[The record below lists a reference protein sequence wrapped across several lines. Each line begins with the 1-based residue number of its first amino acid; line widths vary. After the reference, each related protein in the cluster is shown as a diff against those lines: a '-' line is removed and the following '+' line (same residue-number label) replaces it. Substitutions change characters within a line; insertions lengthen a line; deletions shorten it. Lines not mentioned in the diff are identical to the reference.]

1 MKVAKRKDV
10 PSRLTIDDRL
20 MRADP
25 SLGQLIVAVRSRIG
39 VQRIK
44 PSSSSPFE
52 ALVRAVVYQS
62 VSGKAAASIF
72 ARLRKSIGRRLTPA
86 KINGMRPRVL
96 VGVGLSGAK
105 VRAIRELARWFES
118 NGNVARKL
126 RQLPD
131 AEIVERLT
139 ALSGI
144 GTWTVNVLLIF
155 NLGRLDV
162 MPVADLGIRR
172 GVQLIDGLG
181 SAVTAKQVR
190 ERSLAWSPYRSI
202 ASIYLWQA
210 GKLKL
215 GPADIK
221 RGKPRKG
228 GAYRLVT

>member
-1 MKVAKRKDV
+1 MKVAKRNDV
-10 PSRLTIDDRL
+10 PSRLTIEDRL

-44 PSSSSPFE
+44 PSSASPFE

-72 ARLRKSIGRRLTPA
+72 ARLRKSTGRCLTPA
-86 KINGMRPRVL
+86 KINGMRPQIL

-105 VRAIRELARWFES
+105 VRAIRELARWFAS

-126 RQLPD
+126 HQLPD
-131 AEIVERLT
+131 TEIVERLT
-139 ALSGI
+139 ALPGI

-172 GVQLIDGLG
+172 GVQLLDGLG
-181 SAVTAKQVR
+181 SAATAKQVR

-228 GAYRLVT
+228 GAYSFVT

>member
-1 MKVAKRKDV
+1 MRGAKRKDG
-10 PSRLTIDDRL
+10 PSRLTIEDRL
-20 MRADP
+20 VRADP
-25 SLGQLIVAVRSRIG
+25 SLGQLIAAVRSRIG

-44 PSSSSPFE
+44 PSPASPFE

-72 ARLRKSIGRRLTPA
+72 ARLRKSTGRRLTPA
-86 KINGMRPRVL
+86 KINGMRPQVL

-105 VRAIRELARWFES
+105 VRAIRELARWFAA
-118 NGNVARKL
+118 NGDVARKL
-126 RQLPD
+126 HQLPD
-131 AEIVERLT
+131 AEIVEHLT
-139 ALSGI
+139 VLPGI

-172 GVQLIDGLG
+172 GVQLLDGLR
-181 SAVTAKQVR
+181 SAATAKEVR

-221 RGKPRKG
+221 PGKPRKG
-228 GAYRLVT
+228 RA

>member
-1 MKVAKRKDV
+1 MKVAKRRDV
-10 PSRLTIDDRL
+10 PSRLTIEDRL
-20 MRADP
+20 VRADP
-25 SLGQLIVAVRSRIG
+25 SLGQLIVAVRARIG
-39 VQRIK
+39 AQRIR
-44 PSSSSPFE
+44 PSQASPFE
-52 ALVRAVVYQS
+52 ALVRAIVYQS
-62 VSGKAAASIF
+62 VSGKAATSIF
-72 ARLRKSIGRRLTPA
+72 ARLRKSIGSRLTPA
-86 KINGMRPRVL
+86 KIKGLRPQVL

-118 NGNVARKL
+118 NGDVARKL
-126 RQLPD
+126 HQLPD

-139 ALSGI
+139 ALPGI

-172 GVQLIDGLG
+172 GVQLLDSLR
-181 SAVTAKQVR
+181 SAATAKQVR

-210 GKLKL
+210 DKLKL

-221 RGKPRKG
+221 PRKPRKG
-228 GAYRLVT
+228 RA

>member
-1 MKVAKRKDV
+1 MRGAKRKDM
-10 PSRLTIDDRL
+10 PSRLTIEDRL
-20 MRADP
+20 VRGDP
-25 SLGQLIVAVRSRIG
+25 SLGALIIVVRSRIG

-44 PSSSSPFE
+44 PSPGSPFE

-86 KINGMRPRVL
+86 SINGMRPQVL

-105 VRAIRELARWFES
+105 VRAIRELARWFAA
-118 NGNVARKL
+118 NGDVARKL
-126 RQLPD
+126 HRLPD

-139 ALSGI
+139 ALPGI

-172 GVQLIDGLG
+172 GVQLLDGLG
-181 SAVTAKQVR
+181 SAAM
-190 ERSLAWSPYRSI
+190 RSRCVSDRWPGLHIEALHQSTCGRP
-202 ASIYLWQA
+202 AS
-210 GKLKL
+210 
-215 GPADIK
+215 
-221 RGKPRKG
+221 
-228 GAYRLVT
+228 